1 MRSHPRILQVHLL
14 MCCFALHAVSAGQI
28 VPWALRLTSAGVL
41 APPEHGGRLTEAPQ
55 RHRERTIFVG
65 GQVHDD
71 SLAARHASAGGLQAT
86 RRRRGRRRL
95 LAVHLAG
102 ARPRIVL
109 GAERNERRGL
119 RRLQRHTL
127 QYIRPEGDTFPRD
140 GTFPRQMMT
149 CRPGLRWKSGL
160 RSAFRSRSFYSP

>member
-1 MRSHPRILQVHLL
+1 MRSHPWILQVHLRTR
-14 MCCFALHAVSAGQI
+14 CFALHAVSAGQI
-28 VPWALRLTSAGVL
+28 VPWALWLTSAGVL
-41 APPEHGGRLTEAPQ
+41 AAPEHGGSLTEAPQ
-55 RHRERTIFVG
+55 RHRERTTSVR

-71 SLAARHASAGGLQAT
+71 SLAARRASAGGLQAT

-95 LAVHLAG
+95 LAVHVAG

-109 GAERNERRGL
+109 GTELNERRGL

-160 RSAFRSRSFYSP
+160 LRAFHEL